1 MRLRPIDRAVLD
13 ALLPAQASSLL
24 PLGLMDTG
32 FEDFL
37 TDFEA
42 AAPKNFRS
50 ALRLALVTAG
60 WVAPVL
66 IRRLPP
72 ITRLNPDGRGRALAA
87 MERSRVPELRQL
99 MTVLK
104 TVASLHY
111 GALPEVR
118 LAIGYHR

>member
-1 MRLRPIDRAVLD
+1 
-13 ALLPAQASSLL
+13 
-24 PLGLMDTG
+24 
-32 FEDFL
+32 
-37 TDFEA
+37 
-42 AAPKNFRS
+42 
-50 ALRLALVTAG
+50 
-60 WVAPVL
+60 
-66 IRRLPP
+66 LPP
-72 ITRLNPDGRGRALAA
+72 GKIFQGRVVNALEGNPYSAASQALAA